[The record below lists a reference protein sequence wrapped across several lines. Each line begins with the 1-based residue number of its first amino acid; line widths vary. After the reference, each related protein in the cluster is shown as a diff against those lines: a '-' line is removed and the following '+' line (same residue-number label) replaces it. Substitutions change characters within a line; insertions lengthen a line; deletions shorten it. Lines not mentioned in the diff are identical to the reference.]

1 MFFIT
6 VKPFDDKNALA
17 DAIYDMLSRKYY
29 WRDWLVIVS
38 KFTGIFGEKQFF
50 IPQCAT
56 HKYTYTNYNWNGK
69 TIIVSSVDSRSPV
82 RDYGLF
88 DKKWKSKLSEKQ
100 GADKIGK
107 DMFIKFKWQEAR
119 LSCKD
124 RNLVGFMFYGKNAD
138 EIEWRVHPDRS
149 RPHSFFDSGAKIIKE
164 KKIALT
170 SITRP
175 FRHRFASGKTNT
187 VTSSTETGKVKNYLA
202 FIFG

>member
-1 MFFIT
+1 M
-6 VKPFDDKNALA
+6 
-17 DAIYDMLSRKYY
+17 
-29 WRDWLVIVS
+29 IVS

-88 DKKWKSKLSEKQ
+88 DKKWKSKLSQVQSAES
-100 GADKIGK
+100 IGTN
-107 DMFIKFKWQEAR
+107 MFIKTKPRGGKKKNEMTWKDAR
-119 LSCKD
+119 LTCDD
-124 RNLVGFMFYGKNAD
+124 RKLAGFMFYGKNAD
-138 EIEWRVHPDRS
+138 DIEWRVHPDRS
-149 RPHSFFDSGAKIIKE
+149 RRHSFFDTGAANVGNQ
-164 KKIALT
+164 KIAS

-175 FRHRFASGKTNT
+175 FRFSSRKIITTTISGSK
-187 VTSSTETGKVKNYLA
+187 GKVMNYLA